1 MKMQI
6 ETSGTEVSP
15 RFRKRKWVL
24 RVAAGSA
31 VVVAMAAGSVALF
44 SDTKTSS
51 TNSFDAGTVSVGLGS
66 TSTTCTIDL
75 LMPDDSSAGFGSG
88 SQSKSTCTYAV
99 KYTGTVD
106 AWLAADVLVETG
118 TPSLYTGTSNGLQY
132 KVKVAGGP
140 TLVNGTTFT
149 SEAGS
154 NTQVDA
160 GSSVS
165 NMLLSSN
172 PAVEG
177 DELEERPRP
186 VRLMGRQPRPDEVER
201 IAFPRERRVSERS
214 PVRVCGHVQKVA
226 VFRDVRGQGAGA
238 RFSSGNP
245 PYHAACSPPVEVRAV
260 FGWTGGWRGG

>member
-1 MKMQI
+1 MQS
-6 ETSGTEVSP
+6 EASGAEVP
-15 RFRKRKWVL
+15 PKFRKRKWLL
-24 RVAAGSA
+24 RVSAGSA

-118 TPSLYTGTSNGLQY
+118 TPSLYTGNSNGLQY

-154 NTQVDA
+154 STQVDA

-165 NMLLSSN
+165 NILLSSN

-177 DELEERPRP
+177 DELEFNIDYLLPRLAP
-186 VRLMGRQPRPDEVER
+186 NALQGGSSTITITFHAVQSANQPLGSCAAGRQCNA
-201 IAFPRERRVSERS
+201 ITW
-214 PVRVCGHVQKVA
+214 
-226 VFRDVRGQGAGA
+226 
-238 RFSSGNP
+238 
-245 PYHAACSPPVEVRAV
+245 Y
-260 FGWTGGWRGG
+260 

>member
-1 MKMQI
+1 MKMQTEI
-6 ETSGTEVSP
+6 SGTEVSP
-15 RFRKRKWVL
+15 KFKRRKWVV

-51 TNSFDAGTVSVGLGS
+51 TNSFDAGTVSVGLGT
-66 TSTTCTIDL
+66 TSTTCAVEL
-75 LMPDDSSAGFGSG
+75 LMPDDSSAGFGTG

-149 SEAGS
+149 SVAGS
-154 NTQVDA
+154 SAQVTA

-165 NMLLSSN
+165 NILLSSN
-172 PAVEG
+172 PAVQG
-177 DELEERPRP
+177 DQLEFNIDYLLPRLAP
-186 VRLMGRQPRPDEVER
+186 NALQGGSSTITITFHAVQSANQPIGSCVAGRQCNA
-201 IAFPRERRVSERS
+201 ITW
-214 PVRVCGHVQKVA
+214 
-226 VFRDVRGQGAGA
+226 
-238 RFSSGNP
+238 
-245 PYHAACSPPVEVRAV
+245 Y
-260 FGWTGGWRGG
+260 

>member
-1 MKMQI
+1 MKMQT

-15 RFRKRKWVL
+15 KFRKRKWVV

-31 VVVAMAAGSVALF
+31 VVVALAAGSVALF

-99 KYTGTVD
+99 KYTGTVG

-149 SEAGS
+149 SVAGS
-154 NTQVDA
+154 SAQVTA

-165 NMLLSSN
+165 NILLSSN
-172 PAVEG
+172 PAVQG
-177 DELEERPRP
+177 DQLEFNIDYLLPRLAP
-186 VRLMGRQPRPDEVER
+186 NALQGGSSTITITFHAVQSANQPIGSCVAGRQCNA
-201 IAFPRERRVSERS
+201 ITW
-214 PVRVCGHVQKVA
+214 
-226 VFRDVRGQGAGA
+226 
-238 RFSSGNP
+238 
-245 PYHAACSPPVEVRAV
+245 Y
-260 FGWTGGWRGG
+260 

>member
-1 MKMQI
+1 MKMQS
-6 ETSGTEVSP
+6 EASGTEVSP
-15 RFRKRKWVL
+15 KFRKRKWVF
-24 RVAAGSA
+24 RIAAGSA

-149 SEAGS
+149 SVAGS
-154 NTQVDA
+154 STQVTA

-165 NMLLSSN
+165 NILLSSN

-177 DELEERPRP
+177 DELEFNIDYLLPRLAP
-186 VRLMGRQPRPDEVER
+186 NALQGGSSTITITFHAVQSANQPIGSCAAGRQCNA
-201 IAFPRERRVSERS
+201 ITW
-214 PVRVCGHVQKVA
+214 
-226 VFRDVRGQGAGA
+226 
-238 RFSSGNP
+238 
-245 PYHAACSPPVEVRAV
+245 Y
-260 FGWTGGWRGG
+260 

>member
-1 MKMQI
+1 MKMQS
-6 ETSGTEVSP
+6 EASGAEVP
-15 RFRKRKWVL
+15 PKFRKRKWLL
-24 RVAAGSA
+24 RVSAGSA

-66 TSTTCTIDL
+66 TSTTCTIEL
-75 LMPDDSSAGFGSG
+75 LMPDDSSAGFGTG

-118 TPSLYTGTSNGLQY
+118 TPSLYTGNSNGLQY
-132 KVKVAGGP
+132 KVKIAGGP
-140 TLVNGTTFT
+140 TLLNGTTFT

-154 NTQVDA
+154 STQVDA

-165 NMLLSSN
+165 NILLSSN

-177 DELEERPRP
+177 DELEFNIDYLLPRLAP
-186 VRLMGRQPRPDEVER
+186 NALQGGSSTITITFHAVQSANQPLGSCAAGRQCNA
-201 IAFPRERRVSERS
+201 ITW
-214 PVRVCGHVQKVA
+214 
-226 VFRDVRGQGAGA
+226 
-238 RFSSGNP
+238 
-245 PYHAACSPPVEVRAV
+245 Y
-260 FGWTGGWRGG
+260 

>member
-1 MKMQI
+1 MKMQTEI
-6 ETSGTEVSP
+6 SGTEVSP
-15 RFRKRKWVL
+15 KFKRRKWVV

-31 VVVAMAAGSVALF
+31 VIVAMAAGSVALF

-51 TNSFDAGTVSVGLGS
+51 TNSFDAGTVSVGLGT
-66 TSTTCTIDL
+66 TSTTCAVEL
-75 LMPDDSSAGFGSG
+75 LMPDDSSAGFGTG

-154 NTQVDA
+154 SMQVDA

-165 NMLLSSN
+165 NILLSAE

-177 DELEERPRP
+177 DELEFNIDYLLPRLAP
-186 VRLMGRQPRPDEVER
+186 NDLQGGSATITITFHAVQSANQPIGSCVAGRQCNA
-201 IAFPRERRVSERS
+201 ITW
-214 PVRVCGHVQKVA
+214 
-226 VFRDVRGQGAGA
+226 
-238 RFSSGNP
+238 
-245 PYHAACSPPVEVRAV
+245 Y
-260 FGWTGGWRGG
+260 

>member
-1 MKMQI
+1 MKMQT

-15 RFRKRKWVL
+15 KFRKRKWVV

-99 KYTGTVD
+99 KYTGTVG

-149 SEAGS
+149 SVAGS
-154 NTQVDA
+154 SAQVTA

-165 NMLLSSN
+165 NILLSSN
-172 PAVEG
+172 PAVQG
-177 DELEERPRP
+177 DQLEFNIDYLLPRLAP
-186 VRLMGRQPRPDEVER
+186 NALQGGSSTITITFHAVQSANQPIGSCVAGRQCNA
-201 IAFPRERRVSERS
+201 ITW
-214 PVRVCGHVQKVA
+214 
-226 VFRDVRGQGAGA
+226 
-238 RFSSGNP
+238 
-245 PYHAACSPPVEVRAV
+245 Y
-260 FGWTGGWRGG
+260 